1 MTAAPAR
8 KNSLLSR
15 WPLIL
20 VLFILTVFFV
30 YVSRQKNP
38 SAPPPDTVS
47 SSRASSP
54 ATTPVSAATDATHPG
69 MYYPSQGHDHWDLAR
84 LQKFQY
90 NSNPPTSGP
99 HMEQFIDSYTP
110 SSPLPAY
117 IQVHLL
123 EHGNVLIQYNCTCP
137 HTVEALKKIA
147 SSFDTYSPSLGLE
160 EGKAVIVAPNPSL
173 PHRIVL
179 TAWTR
184 LLGMDTLDEKAAG
197 QFISTWL
204 GNAQN
209 TRQ

>member
-1 MTAAPAR
+1 MSAAPAR

-30 YVSRQKNP
+30 YVSRQKSP
-38 SAPPPDTVS
+38 SSNLDT
-47 SSRASSP
+47 ASSP
-54 ATTPVSAATDATHPG
+54 AATTPGTAPVSAPTDATHPG
-69 MYYPSQGHDHWDLAR
+69 TFYPSQGHDHWDLSR
-84 LQKFQY
+84 LEKFQY

-137 HTVEALKKIA
+137 HTVDTLRKIA

-160 EGKAVIVAPNPSL
+160 EGKAVIVAPNPAL
-173 PHRIVL
+173 PHRVVL

-184 LLGMDTLDEKAAG
+184 LLGMDSLDEKAAG

-204 GNAQN
+204 GNVQN

>member
-1 MTAAPAR
+1 MSAAPAR
-8 KNSLLSR
+8 KNTLLSR

-38 SAPPPDTVS
+38 AEDTAATVSAPTQTAPAAPP
-47 SSRASSP
+47 A
-54 ATTPVSAATDATHPG
+54 SAATDASQPG
-69 MYYPSQGHDHWDLAR
+69 IFYPSQGHDHWDLSR
-84 LQKFQY
+84 LEKFSY

-110 SSPLPAY
+110 SAPLPAY

-123 EHGNVLIQYNCTCP
+123 EHGNILLQYNCTCP
-137 HTVEALKKIA
+137 GTVDALKKIA

-184 LLGMDTLDEKAAG
+184 LLGMDTLDEKTAR
-197 QFISTWL
+197 QFISAWL
-204 GNAQN
+204 GNAKN